1 MMKKAGNLWELA
13 GKIVGGNDGKGVDGF
28 ESNN

>member
-13 GKIVGGNDGKGVDGF
+13 GKIVGGNDGKGGNKDVK
-28 ESNN
+28 